1 MLLSLIALI
10 AAVET
15 KIHMGITKK
24 SCLHHVGSIT
34 QSAMKKERGIA
45 NNKDLDHPGIT
56 VNYK

>member
-1 MLLSLIALI
+1 MLLSVVALI
-10 AAVET
+10 ATVET
-15 KIHMGITKK
+15 KIPMGMTGK
-24 SCLHHVGSIT
+24 SWLHHFGSIT